1 MAGLRRTLDE
11 LHRYHHKLKT
21 LFAKEAG
28 GWRAGQHG
36 VVDRLR
42 PVTGFGTNPGRLRM
56 LSYVPPN
63 LPPGAPLVL
72 VLHGCTQSA
81 AAFDHATGWSTLAD
95 RCGFALLYP
104 EQTRDNNPNLCFNWF
119 DPAHTARGRGEAC
132 SIKQMID
139 HMVAEHRLDRA
150 RIGITGLSAGGAMA
164 AVMLATYPEVFAAG
178 AIIAGL
184 PFGCA
189 TNVQQAFE
197 SMMQGR
203 SRSAA
208 EWAALVRNASSHAGP
223 WPKLSIWHGD
233 ADQTVLP
240 SNAAELV
247 KQWTAIH
254 GLAARPTLNAALE
267 GMPYRAWHGRDGTML
282 VESIT
287 IPGMGHGAPIAT
299 GLGHAAP
306 FVLDVGISS
315 THHIA
320 RSWGLTAAPF
330 VHGAAEQAADA
341 YLHRPSLAVPVG
353 RDEARSSTNHATRK
367 PGLALD
373 PAAVI
378 HDALRAAGLLK

>member
-11 LHRYHHKLKT
+11 LRRYHRKLKAV
-21 LFAKEAG
+21 FAKEAG
-28 GWRAGQHG
+28 GWRGGQEG
-36 VVDRLR
+36 VADRLR

-56 LSYVPPN
+56 LSYVPPH
-63 LPPGAPLVL
+63 LPPGAPLVV
-72 VLHGCTQSA
+72 VLHGCTQTA
-81 AAFDHATGWSTLAD
+81 AGFDHATGWSTLAD
-95 RCGFALLYP
+95 RCGFALVYP
-104 EQTRDNNPNLCFNWF
+104 EQNRENNPNLCFNWF
-119 DPAHTARGRGEAC
+119 DPAHAARGQGEAV
-132 SIKQMID
+132 SIKQMVD
-139 HMVAEHRLDRA
+139 HMLAAHRLDRA

-164 AVMLATYPEVFAAG
+164 AVMLATYPELFATG

-184 PFGCA
+184 PYGCA
-189 TNVQQAFE
+189 INVQQAFE

-203 SRSAA
+203 SRPAA
-208 EWAALVRNASSHAGP
+208 EWAALVRSASSHAGP
-223 WPKLSIWHGD
+223 WPKLSIWHGG
-233 ADQTVLP
+233 ADKTVLP
-240 SNAAELV
+240 TNAEELA

-267 GMPYRAWHGRDGTML
+267 GFPYRAWHGRDGTTL

-320 RSWGLTAAPF
+320 RAWGLTAAPF
-330 VHGAAEQAADA
+330 VHGAAGEAAQA
-341 YLHRPSLAVPVG
+341 YPHRPSLAVPAG
-353 RDEARSSTNHATRK
+353 RDAGRSSTDHARRK

-373 PAAVI
+373 PSAVI

>member
-1 MAGLRRTLDE
+1 MAGLRHTLDE
-11 LHRYHHKLKT
+11 LRRYHHKLKAV
-21 LFAKEAG
+21 FAREAG
-28 GWRAGQHG
+28 DRQGGQQG
-36 VVDRLR
+36 VADRLR

-56 LSYVPPN
+56 LSYVPPH

-81 AAFDHATGWSTLAD
+81 AAFDHATGWSKLAD
-95 RCGFALLYP
+95 RYGFALLYP
-104 EQTRDNNPNLCFNWF
+104 EQTRENNPNLCFNWF

-132 SIKQMID
+132 SIQQMID
-139 HMVAEHRLDRA
+139 HMVGAHRLDRA

-164 AVMLATYPEVFAAG
+164 AVMLATYPELFAAG

-197 SMMQGR
+197 NMMQGR
-203 SRSAA
+203 SRPAA
-208 EWAALVRNASSHAGP
+208 EWAALVRSASSHAGP

-233 ADQTVLP
+233 ADSTVVP
-240 SNAAELV
+240 SNAEELA
-247 KQWTAIH
+247 KQWTALH

-267 GMPYRAWHGRDGTML
+267 GMPYRAWHGGGGTML

-299 GLGHAAP
+299 DLGHAAP

-330 VHGAAEQAADA
+330 VQGAAEEAADA
-341 YLHRPSLAVPVG
+341 SVHRSNLPVPAS
-353 RDEARSSTNHATRK
+353 RDQGRSSTDHASRK
-367 PGLALD
+367 PGLAMD